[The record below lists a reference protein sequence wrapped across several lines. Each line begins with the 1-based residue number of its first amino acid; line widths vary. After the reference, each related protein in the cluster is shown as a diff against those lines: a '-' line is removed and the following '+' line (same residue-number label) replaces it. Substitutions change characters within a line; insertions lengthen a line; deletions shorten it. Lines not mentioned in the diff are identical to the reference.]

1 MTTYRE
7 LVGAGRAD
15 ERELVTVER
24 SAARAVVTLRDP
36 GRLNP
41 LGAGLTLQ
49 LQDAL
54 ERIVADAEVR
64 TVVLTGEDPAFC
76 AGGDLEMIAS
86 GSRAVRDGAHPS
98 DTTEPWRWIRRQFGG
113 IVRTIVAADQ
123 AFVAAINGPAAGVGL
138 AFALACDVLVASER
152 AVLVPAFGKLGLVP
166 EVGTSWLMTRRL
178 GYHGA
183 LALYVEGRHLGAEEA
198 LRLGLVREVCEH
210 DRLLARAAAWCEQVE
225 SLPPH
230 LFPMTKRVLRGAA
243 DASWHDALTMEEF
256 AEPNVFS
263 VASVSDAAEAIRRG
277 S

>member
-1 MTTYRE
+1 MTAYRD
-7 LVGAGRAD
+7 LVAAARAD
-15 ERELVTVER
+15 ERTLVRVER
-24 SAARAVVTLRDP
+24 EGVRARVTLCEP
-36 GRLNP
+36 ARLNP
-41 LGAGLTLQ
+41 LSAALTMQ

-54 ERIVADAEVR
+54 EELVADAEVR
-64 TVVLTGEDPAFC
+64 TIVLTGEDPAFS

-86 GSRAVRDGAHPS
+86 GSRAVRDAADPS

-113 IVRTIVAADQ
+113 IVRTIAGAEQ

-138 AFALACDVLVASER
+138 AFALACDVLIASDR
-152 AVLVPAFGKLGLVP
+152 ALLVPAFGRLGLVP

-183 LALYVEGRHLGAEEA
+183 LAVAVEGRPIAAEEA
-198 LRLGLVREVCEH
+198 ARLGLVQQVCPHE
-210 DRLLARAAAWCEQVE
+210 RLLEEAHAWCERVE
-225 SLPPH
+225 ALPPH

-243 DASWHDALTMEEF
+243 DMSWHEALTMEEF

-263 VASVSDAAEAIRRG
+263 VASVSEAADAIRR